1 MRCESDESKEKVNKE
16 CSVLNTPNIFMI
28 PFHSLPGP
36 VCIDAQMN
44 VVCIQWNHCG
54 SVLAVAGSLKTSH
67 LETEINVV
75 HFYTPFGEVSETMSS
90 LLK

>member
-1 MRCESDESKEKVNKE
+1 
-16 CSVLNTPNIFMI
+16 
-28 PFHSLPGP
+28 
-36 VCIDAQMN
+36 MN

-54 SVLAVAGSLKTSH
+54 SVLAVAGSLKTSN

-75 HFYTPFGEVSETMSS
+75 HFYTPFGEVGERISS